1 VGVVQFRAVCPEGN
15 ERPLACGITY
25 EIARRM
31 STVGGVDASAILP
44 GAASGAP
51 WGGTDAGFDGT
62 SPEAALSVEKA
73 TGLSAPSLGAQFE
86 SDFLVI
92 GTVNV
97 ADGLLLHY
105 RVYEVEGGRILRDGN
120 LTGLR
125 SDVFR
130 LLDELGRGVQRAIGY
145 LPDEDEE
152 EQELNPVYDS
162 VDFEA
167 FTEYCL
173 AREAQLPRNALDHLE
188 RALRREPGFRMA
200 LVEYL
205 SHCYQVDELCRSLA
219 LVDAYLRESED
230 DQEILIAAAN
240 LCLAFNV
247 VDEGLG
253 YATNAFV
260 RRPGDVEPRVLMARF
275 LFAKEMPEDARAH
288 LDAALRSAD
297 ASPEALYCLGRYF
310 LDLGDVYRSRDYF
323 EKCLGADPGYFVALR
338 DLQCCY
344 YELGDFRKGIE
355 ACERLLES
363 DSSDAGSYYNLG
375 LIYQRQGRTRLAL
388 KYFEEAVR
396 QDATFYKAVYMV
408 GEHLYAQGDF
418 EGALARFE
426 EAHRLAPS
434 SSEVLGRIGDCQ
446 WELGRG
452 KEALRHY
459 AWARQEDPV
468 FESARHRLIEGM
480 EAAGRGDLAAAHDH
494 LIKATELNEDLAE
507 AWNEL
512 GAVLLR
518 QGKAEEALNV
528 VRRAAELEPEHPSVL
543 TNLLTCLRR
552 LPLGARLSGW
562 ARTLTRETRER
573 LRDLRAGGVIPPA
586 SARRRHRQRL
596 LTLTWYGFRG

>member
-1 VGVVQFRAVCPEGN
+1 MCPEGN

-44 GAASGAP
+44 GGPAAP
-51 WGGTDAGFDGT
+51 WGGGDAGAEGT
-62 SPEAALSVEKA
+62 SPEPSLSVEKA

-86 SDFLVI
+86 SDFLVV

-97 ADGLLLHY
+97 ADGLLLNY
-105 RVYEVEGGRILRDGN
+105 RVYEVEGGRVLRDGN

-130 LLDELGRGVQRAIGY
+130 LLDELGRGVQGAIGY
-145 LPDEDEE
+145 LPEDEE
-152 EQELNPVYDS
+152 EEPDFNPVYDS
-162 VDFEA
+162 VDFDA

-173 AREAQLPRNALDHLE
+173 AREASLPRNALDHLE

-205 SHCYQVDELCRSLA
+205 SHCYQVDELCHSLE
-219 LVDAYLRESED
+219 LLDAYLREYED
-230 DQEILIAAAN
+230 DQEILIASAN

-253 YATNAFV
+253 YATSAFV

-288 LDAALRSAD
+288 LDAALRSTD
-297 ASPEALYCLGRYF
+297 ASPEACYCLGRYF
-310 LDLGDVYRSRDYF
+310 LDLGDIYRARDYF
-323 EKCLGADPGYFVALR
+323 ERCLEADPGYYVALR

-344 YELGDFRKGIE
+344 YELGDFGKGID
-355 ACERLLES
+355 ACEHLLEA
-363 DSSDAGSYYNLG
+363 DPADAGSYYNLG

-408 GEHLYAQGDF
+408 GEHLYAADDH
-418 EGALARFE
+418 ECALARFE

-434 SSEVLGRIGDCQ
+434 SSEVLGRIGDCH
-446 WELGRG
+446 WALGRT
-452 KEALRHY
+452 EDALRHY

-468 FESARHRLIEGM
+468 YESARHRLIEGM
-480 EAAGRGDLAAAHDH
+480 EAARNGDLTAAHDH
-494 LIKATELNEDLAE
+494 LLKATELNEDLAE

-512 GAVLLR
+512 GGTLLR

-528 VRRAAELEPEHPSVL
+528 VRRAAELEPDHPSVL

-562 ARTLTRETRER
+562 ARTLARETRGR
-573 LRDLRAGGVIPPA
+573 LRSLQAAGVTPPPA
-586 SARRRHRQRL
+586 ARRKHRRLL